1 MSMPRTVPESETRW
15 IPRRMA
21 AQRLGCSH
29 STLRRRI
36 DAGELAWKRT
46 ADGHVL
52 VDAHAVESM
61 VRQGLAAPSQPGE
74 RTALAFRMLGEGASI
89 IELSIALRLT
99 VSEAE
104 AYAEA
109 HRRHGAGASLLAPE
123 QVERLREA
131 GIDARTVAELVDVS
145 VSLAGRAARTDT
157 SVKRKGVAA

>member
-1 MSMPRTVPESETRW
+1 MPRTVPESENRW

-36 DAGELAWKRT
+36 DAGELLSRRT
-46 ADGHVL
+46 EDGHVL
-52 VDAHAVESM
+52 VDSHAVDAM

-74 RTALAFRMLGEGASI
+74 RTALAFRMLSEGASI

-99 VSEAE
+99 VTEAE

-109 HRRHGAGASLLAPE
+109 HRRHSAGALMLAPD
-123 QVERLREA
+123 QVTRLQEV
-131 GIDARTVAELVDVS
+131 GIDARTVAELVDVAA
-145 VSLAGRAARTDT
+145 SLASRTARTDGH
-157 SVKRKGVAA
+157 VKRKGVAA